1 MKNKNIFIIL
11 FLLIVAVFVFF
22 FISNNK
28 KETLAVIGAMDVEV
42 QEVLNNLSNIS
53 TCQQNDFKIIT
64 GNIGKYKIVLSKSG
78 VGKVASAVTTQFI
91 IDKFKPDCIICV
103 GIAGG
108 LSSDLHTGDTVIAE
122 KMIQHDFDVTAFG
135 CSKGYMSNGIEPNK
149 PTVYYSDKNLIKNF
163 VSKYKNLKIGTIVT
177 GDIFVTDL
185 NLKRNLNKEFNAD
198 AVDMESAAIAQ
209 TAKRNNIPVIVLRTI
224 SDEINHNTNEYKQNK
239 QSIAKIPALIV
250 IEMFKSDK

>member
-1 MKNKNIFIIL
+1 MYGMRFCTFQVMLFIF
-11 FLLIVAVFVFF
+11 
-22 FISNNK
+22 
-28 KETLAVIGAMDVEV
+28 
-42 QEVLNNLSNIS
+42 
-53 TCQQNDFKIIT
+53 
-64 GNIGKYKIVLSKSG
+64 
-78 VGKVASAVTTQFI
+78 
-91 IDKFKPDCIICV
+91 
-103 GIAGG
+103 
-108 LSSDLHTGDTVIAE
+108 
-122 KMIQHDFDVTAFG
+122 
-135 CSKGYMSNGIEPNK
+135 
-149 PTVYYSDKNLIKNF
+149 SDKNLIKNF